1 MAARIVLFLVMGGL
15 ATNTA
20 QGAQPGRSLSARC
33 YKEGERTTYLMK
45 GINENWRYEIQA
57 AGVVKKDPTGKYVEE
72 YSWSK
77 LVSNGVAVTL
87 PPSGLRFREVL
98 SLDPDK
104 AISIPNLTTVPPVL
118 IGPITDLAT
127 FYVDLWLATRL
138 GAKLSHAGD
147 HAFLKVGIP
156 ASWADGRR
164 VVLGESAVD
173 FDLTLLNVDRSRQ
186 IAVLLVQHVPPAQ
199 PHVRLPATWMRKPV
213 AGTPNNWVQVTR
225 KDGKFV
231 AGVGEETFDVRIKV
245 SLEDGKIVSGRLAN
259 LVKARERNCRDPA
272 LTSCDAPRSLQ
283 ISRHV
288 MISLER

>member
-1 MAARIVLFLVMGGL
+1 MTARVVLILVLAGL

-20 QGAQPGRSLSARC
+20 QGAQPGRSLFARR

-45 GINENWRYEIQA
+45 GTNENWRYEIQA

-72 YSWSK
+72 YSWSHF
-77 LVSNGVAVTL
+77 VSNGVAVTL
-87 PPSGLRFREVL
+87 HSSGLRFREVL
-98 SLDPDK
+98 SLDPDMPV
-104 AISIPNLTTVPPVL
+104 SIPNLSTVPPVL

-147 HAFLKVGIP
+147 HAFVKGGLLG
-156 ASWADGRR
+156 SWADGRR

-173 FDLTLLNVDRSRQ
+173 FDVMLLNIDRSRQ
-186 IAVLLVQHVPPAQ
+186 VVTLLVQHVPPAQ
-199 PHVRLPATWMRKPV
+199 PRVRLSAPWMRKPV

-231 AGVGEETFDVRIKV
+231 AGVGKETFDVRMKV
-245 SLEDGKIVSGRLAN
+245 RLENGKVVSGTLEN
-259 LVKARERNCRDPA
+259 LVKARE
-272 LTSCDAPRSLQ
+272 
-283 ISRHV
+283 
-288 MISLER
+288 